1 MAHEM
6 IHGTFRQTN
15 LPNES
20 DEYLSKRE
28 ELRLAEIELMRQ
40 RERVAE
46 LRRGLPQGTAV
57 QDYAFEEGPAKLD
70 AGDTPIRTVRLSELF
85 SAPNRTLV
93 VYHFM
98 FGKKKTTPCPM
109 CTLWIDGWNGVAHH
123 LAQNVDVAIVAVPIR
138 SRWSTRAHARLAQ
151 AEAPELWR
159 QYVQIRSR
167 ERRPRGESGL
177 DRFGLHSEQ

>member
-1 MAHEM
+1 MNCILPRNQEKHHHDCPEGTVSFVGLVTAALSKNLRRYEPMAPEM
-6 IHGTFRQTN
+6 INGTFRQTN

-46 LRRGLPQGTAV
+46 LRRGLPQGTEV
-57 QDYAFEEGPAKLD
+57 QDYAFEEGPANLD
-70 AGDTPIRTVRLSELF
+70 AGDTPIRSVRLSELF

-109 CTLWIDGWNGVAHH
+109 CTLWIDGWN
-123 LAQNVDVAIVAVPIR
+123 
-138 SRWSTRAHARLAQ
+138 
-151 AEAPELWR
+151 
-159 QYVQIRSR
+159 
-167 ERRPRGESGL
+167 
-177 DRFGLHSEQ
+177 